1 MKNYCKGF
9 TLIELIIVT
18 AIIAILS
25 LVAMPSFVQQV
36 KQNRIVSNTNKLHS
50 TYKFARSEAAKR
62 DRIINLDE
70 SSGLW
75 QVKLEDEVL
84 FTFSASHSSI
94 SVTGL
99 ADQTIQATGDTTSA
113 NYLITDGDSST
124 SDYRLCIY
132 VSGQSYTTDG
142 AC

>member
-1 MKNYCKGF
+1 MKTLCRGF

-18 AIIAILS
+18 VIISILAMVAI
-25 LVAMPSFVQQV
+25 PSFVQQI
-36 KQNRIVSNTNKLHS
+36 KQNRITTNINKLHS

-62 DRIINLDE
+62 DRTIDLDE
-70 SSGLW
+70 TSGIW

-84 FTFSASHSSI
+84 FTFSPSHSSI

-99 ADQTIQATGDTTSA
+99 ADLTIQATGDTSSA
-113 NYLITDGDSST
+113 DYLITDGDIST
-124 SDYRLCIY
+124 TDYRLCIY

-142 AC
+142 NC